1 MKISE
6 IKALWDKFEVLPHI
20 RAHMQAVANNG
31 KVLALQAQKKGLPV
45 NPQEIYKAGLLHDLF
60 RLEENHEAAIANYL
74 IEIGEPYLSDLV
86 RFHGHLDIDN
96 LTTLDQKIVFYA
108 DKRVCED
115 KLVSLH
121 ERFEEAKSRNSAK
134 ISISPEKEAQA
145 EAKVHKLEAEL
156 KALLGQ
162 LPNHF

>member
-20 RAHMQAVANNG
+20 RAHMQAVANYS
-31 KVLALQAQKKGLPV
+31 KTLARQAQKKGLPV
-45 NPQEIYKAGLLHDLF
+45 NPQEIYKASLLHDLF
-60 RLEENHEAAIANYL
+60 RLQKNHETVVANYL
-74 IEIGEPYLSDLV
+74 LEIGESRLSDLV
-86 RFHGHLDIDN
+86 RFHGFFDVEH

-115 KLVSLH
+115 KLVTLH
-121 ERFEEAKSRNSAK
+121 ERFEEAKTRQA
-134 ISISPEKEAQA
+134 ITLSPKETDEA
-145 EAKVHKLEAEL
+145 EAKIHKLEKEL
-156 KALLGQ
+156 ENLLGQ